1 MDLSKIKEI
10 VDDFLVNEFEA
21 DAEDIIG
28 NANMKQTLGLDSLD
42 YIDMVVIIES
52 KFGVK
57 LGEKDFKQSV
67 TFNDFYNTIQQ
78 KIQSKVLA

>member
-1 MDLSKIKEI
+1 MEKETIIEI
-10 VDDFLVNEFEA
+10 VNNFLVDEFEA
-21 DAEDIIG
+21 DAEEITG
-28 NANMKQTLGLDSLD
+28 EANMKQTLGLDSLD

-57 LGEKDFKQSV
+57 LGEADFKQSI

-78 KIQSKVLA
+78 KIQQKVLA